1 MPMQLEHDSWR
12 YLVVWEFEV
21 RPGCESEFEK
31 VYGST
36 GDWVR
41 LFRTANGFV
50 RTELTRKAGSP
61 RHYITLDFWR
71 SEEAYEEFRH
81 QHQQEYAAIDRRCEG
96 LTQHEVELVRL
107 ERLGE

>member
-1 MPMQLEHDSWR
+1 MPIQLEHDSWR

-50 RTELTRKAGSP
+50 RTELTRKGGSP
-61 RHYITLDFWR
+61 RHYITLIFGVQKKHTR
-71 SEEAYEEFRH
+71 SSGISISRSTPLSTGDARGS
-81 QHQQEYAAIDRRCEG
+81 RNM
-96 LTQHEVELVRL
+96 RL
-107 ERLGE
+107 NWEDSKG

>member
-1 MPMQLEHDSWR
+1 MQLEHDSWR

-50 RTELTRKAGSP
+50 RTELTRKGGSP

-96 LTQHEVELVRL
+96 LTQHEVE
-107 ERLGE
+107 

>member
-1 MPMQLEHDSWR
+1 MQVEQDSWK

-41 LFRTANGFV
+41 LFRTASGFV
-50 RTELTRKAGSP
+50 RTELTRRTDSP

-71 SEEAYEEFRH
+71 SKEAYEEFRR
-81 QHQQEYAAIDRRCEG
+81 QHQEEYAAIDRRCEG
-96 LTQHEVELVRL
+96 LTQREIELGRL
-107 ERLGE
+107 QKSGE